1 MKKKGLLILL
11 LISVV
16 ALMGVSRS
24 EAAAFALEEPFVS
37 NNFLEVID
45 TFSLDPEFLIDHA
58 AISFD
63 NEAGTALAV
72 VLDGNGDPDAG
83 YLGGD
88 IAWLWADFNNGA
100 LWGFNVVSE
109 EWECLSGCF

>member
-1 MKKKGLLILL
+1 MKKKGILILL
-11 LISVV
+11 LIAVV

-24 EAAAFALEEPFVS
+24 EATSFALQETFVT
-37 NNFLEVID
+37 NNILEDID
-45 TFSLDPEFLIDHA
+45 TFSFDPEFLIDHA
-58 AISFD
+58 VISFD

-72 VLDGNGDPDAG
+72 VLNYNGDPDPG